1 MMQIIEILKQCYLL
15 KKNLLKKVKYI
26 AFKELKIQNED
37 YNSIFLILYIQV
49 KRENQI
55 YPFNVALIRLT

>member
-1 MMQIIEILKQCYLL
+1 MMQILKQCYPL

-26 AFKELKIQNED
+26 ALKELKIQNED
-37 YNSIFLILYIQV
+37 YNSIFLILFIQV

-55 YPFNVALIRLT
+55 

>member
-1 MMQIIEILKQCYLL
+1 M
-15 KKNLLKKVKYI
+15 KYI

-55 YPFNVALIRLT
+55 